1 MDKQFKIILLGIVA
15 SGIIAPIIAVITTN
29 LIKKIEEKKFKR

>member
-1 MDKQFKIILLGIVA
+1 MDKQLKMLLLGVVA

-29 LIKKIEEKKFKR
+29 LIKKIENRKK